1 MLDRIFDLAKIN
13 NTINNFSDNMKKLYH
28 DYLVNEFGVL
38 FTYHS
43 NRIEGA
49 NTTLTLNDTKNILN
63 ETYDN
68 MWMYKNEP
76 FLSININEAH
86 GFIYAI
92 EELST
97 GKIYVGQKVFW
108 TKKIK
113 TVNKK
118 KKKIKV
124 ESDWKK
130 YYRMEK

>member
-1 MLDRIFDLAKIN
+1 MSDDL
-13 NTINNFSDNMKKLYH
+13 
-28 DYLVNEFGVL
+28 
-38 FTYHS
+38 
-43 NRIEGA
+43 
-49 NTTLTLNDTKNILN
+49 NILN

-113 TVNKK
+113 TVNN
-118 KKKIKV
+118 IV
-124 ESDWKK
+124 D
-130 YYRMEK
+130 R